1 MKYSNL
7 RKNAA
12 CILSVFSLGTNSKSE
27 GMKNSS
33 IPSGKIHRINEE
45 KLNEEIN
52 KNIENKNRYKEN
64 FAKLKIDTYIP
75 NISQQ
80 ANGKKQITKSII
92 SLLIGLGI
100 IAGLGWGIKSLV
112 SVLWQRIVRGV
123 HVKYSTDH
131 KEMIRYLNELD
142 NFTPF
147 HVMVNGVTTKSSKD
161 SKARMYYVNNY
172 DNQAKVS
179 VKATSNDETVAI
191 IFGKG
196 DKDITVEKISEG
208 IKKLCIIAGGCV
220 KICNAHNVE
229 FCYTKCS
236 NLIISKNNINNSGDA
251 SQLKEAILN
260 VRNLSFENE
269 DNKFNVVGSD
279 DLLNLI
285 NSQKISFLGGSTGGT
300 NYKTIKGL
308 ISSNGFG
315 ENNWFTVYREENSS
329 GNK

>member
-12 CILSVFSLGTNSKSE
+12 CILSVFSLGTNSKLE

-123 HVKYSTDH
+123 HMKYSTYH
-131 KEMIRYLNELD
+131 KEMIRYLNELG

-147 HVMVNGVTTKSSKD
+147 HVMGDGVTTKSSKD

-179 VKATSNDETVAI
+179 VEAMSNGETVAI

-229 FCYTKCS
+229 FFYTKCS
-236 NLIISKNNINNSGDA
+236 NLIISKENINDSTT
-251 SQLKEAILN
+251 SCLKEAILN
-260 VRNLSFENE
+260 IRNLSFENE

-279 DLLNLI
+279 NLLDLI
-285 NSQKISFLGGSTGGT
+285 NSKKISFLGGSTSGA